1 MKRILGKEG
10 GCEDGWLYGLAMGR
24 RVVRRELLFV

>member
-10 GCEDGWLYGLAMGR
+10 GCEDGRLYGLAMGR
-24 RVVRRELLFV
+24 TVERRGSFFV